1 MIFFDLDKSSK
12 QTDILWSDWLYWLT
26 QPPPPTHPPY
36 SQPFVIFFGVRL
48 TLQYDY
54 MCPET
59 DFTQEKK
66 FIFIQPIES
75 PMLLLGGRRPLRMI
89 ICNHQKGHEKCNF

>member
-59 DFTQEKK
+59 DFTQEKNS
-66 FIFIQPIES
+66 FSSNQ
-75 PMLLLGGRRPLRMI
+75 
-89 ICNHQKGHEKCNF
+89 